1 MSWSW
6 LAAVLVEQEGGV
18 GMISDESLSEIL
30 DDSSSLRL
38 IEPQIYSVLPVGE
51 DADITYDKTFGFFYD
66 LVACS
71 PAYNFVVWGYRIRE
85 YHSFCLDALES
96 SGDGW
101 VLDAGCGS
109 LAFTAKTYAT
119 YSDRPVVL
127 LDRSLR
133 LLRMAKARLLKR
145 CGEIP
150 ANIVLVH
157 GDALQL
163 PFKPGSFATIVSLN
177 LLHVFEDVAAALL
190 ELKRVLADGGTM
202 SLTTLVEN
210 QRLADR
216 YLHVW
221 GRTGELIPRTVEEVL
236 AAFEEVALATDC
248 RTRGNLAFIR
258 CR

>member
-1 MSWSW
+1 
-6 LAAVLVEQEGGV
+6 
-18 GMISDESLSEIL
+18 MISEQSLSEIL
-30 DDSSSLRL
+30 DDSSSFRL
-38 IEPQIYSVLPVGE
+38 VEPHIYSTFAAGE
-51 DADITYDKTFGFFYD
+51 DVGISYDKRFGYFYD

-71 PAYNFVVWGYRIRE
+71 PAYNFIVWGYRIRE
-85 YHSFCLDALES
+85 YHSFCLEALES

-109 LAFTAKTYAT
+109 LAFTARTYAG

-133 LLRMAKARLLKR
+133 LLRIAKARLAKR

-150 ANIVLVH
+150 PNLVLVH

-163 PFKPGSFATIVSLN
+163 PFKPGSFATIISLN
-177 LLHVFEDVAAALL
+177 LLHVFEDVTAALL

-216 YLHVW
+216 YLHLW
-221 GRTGELIPRTVEEVL
+221 GRAGELIPRTVEEVL
-236 AAFEEVALATDC
+236 AAFEEVALPTDC